1 MARISEEDIG
11 KREDFVKTFV
21 ECAQKP
27 SVFSDVFLN
36 HNLFEYNKKYK
47 YFWIKF
53 IYFILFPMMY
63 KLQLHDSGK
72 RLVSL
77 PPPSFSIKHKKS
89 VDLINPMDLAMEQY

>member
-36 HNLFEYNKKYK
+36 HNLFEYNKKYVDCPDR
-47 YFWIKF
+47 F
-53 IYFILFPMMY
+53 I
-63 KLQLHDSGK
+63 
-72 RLVSL
+72 V
-77 PPPSFSIKHKKS
+77 
-89 VDLINPMDLAMEQY
+89 